1 METWAPLAYQESYDN
16 SRLIYGD
23 PQNEIQQALVCLD
36 VTEQVVDE
44 AISKKADLIIAHH
57 PIIFK
62 GIKSLSPKT
71 DAERSLIKAIQN
83 NIAIYALHTN
93 LDNVATGVNAEIGR
107 RLGFEKPK
115 ILAPKSGQLSKLV
128 VFVPEKDWESL
139 AKAMWDAGAGA
150 IAEYDQCSFR
160 TEGIGSFRPSEN
172 SNPSIGSKGSLHQE
186 KEFRLEVLVEKA
198 HQKKVLAAMFSHH
211 PYEEVAYEIYPIE
224 NLHQGL
230 GSGMY
235 ADLESP
241 VQAIDFLKRIK
252 EEFGGV
258 VRYTQLHKAELS
270 RIAWCG
276 GSGSF
281 LLAQAK
287 AVGAD
292 LFLSS
297 DFKYHQ
303 FFEAENQITIADIGH
318 YENEQ
323 YTIDLI
329 AEYLQKKF
337 PTFAVLLTENSTN
350 PINYL

>member
-1 METWAPLAYQESYDN
+1 MQFPIRRYRFISSFGE
-16 SRLIYGD
+16 
-23 PQNEIQQALVCLD
+23 QQS
-36 VTEQVVDE
+36 Q
-44 AISKKADLIIAHH
+44 HR
-57 PIIFK
+57 
-62 GIKSLSPKT
+62 IK
-71 DAERSLIKAIQN
+71 R
-83 NIAIYALHTN
+83 
-93 LDNVATGVNAEIGR
+93 
-107 RLGFEKPK
+107 
-115 ILAPKSGQLSKLV
+115 
-128 VFVPEKDWESL
+128 
-139 AKAMWDAGAGA
+139 
-150 IAEYDQCSFR
+150 
-160 TEGIGSFRPSEN
+160 
-172 SNPSIGSKGSLHQE
+172 SLHQE
-186 KEFRLEVLVEKA
+186 NEFRLEVLIEKA
-198 HQKKVLAAMFSHH
+198 HQKKVLAAMFRHH

-224 NLHQGL
+224 NFHQDI

-241 VQAIDFLKRIK
+241 VQAMDFLKRIK

-337 PTFAVLLTENSTN
+337 PYFCRSFNREQYKPDQLFIALWLKKLLLKKSYVHYTIFSLLTPASTEFA
-350 PINYL
+350 ISVVNYL